1 MADIIVLDEAT
12 ANVDMGTDQLIQKTV
27 RSEFEEKTLIVI
39 AHRIHTI
46 IDSDKVVVLDSGNVV
61 EEGNP
66 HALLTKNRKNGSGR
80 SGGRGSSG
88 SRGVV
93 GPFESMV
100 NETGEESARQLRAA
114 AESAE
119 KKRMEKKKML

>member
-66 HALLTKNRKNGSGR
+66 HALLTKNRKNGRGR
-80 SGGRGSSG
+80 SG

>member
-80 SGGRGSSG
+80 RG
-88 SRGVV
+88 RGVV

>member
-80 SGGRGSSG
+80 SGQGNSG